1 MTWHALAA
9 ILYPMTTAQ
18 EMLTS
23 YTQAELAVLKGQ
35 SFRFGERM
43 LTRADLAE
51 IRKGRQEWQAAVDRE
66 SNGGRHS
73 RWATADF
80 GGRT

>member
-1 MTWHALAA
+1 MK
-9 ILYPMTTAQ
+9 TAQ
-18 EMLTS
+18 EMLTT
-23 YTQAELAVLKGQ
+23 YQQAEIAVLQGQ

-51 IRKGRQEWQAAVDRE
+51 IRKGRQEWQAAVNRE
-66 SNGGRHS
+66 AGAGGRA

>member
-1 MTWHALAA
+1 M
-9 ILYPMTTAQ
+9 MTAQ
-18 EMLTS
+18 EMLTT
-23 YTQAELAVLKGQ
+23 YQHAEIAVLQGQ

-66 SNGGRHS
+66 AGAGRRA
-73 RWATADF
+73 RWATVDF

>member
-1 MTWHALAA
+1 
-9 ILYPMTTAQ
+9 MTTAQ

-66 SNGGRHS
+66 SNAGRRA

>member
-1 MTWHALAA
+1 MK
-9 ILYPMTTAQ
+9 TAQ
-18 EMLTS
+18 EMLTT
-23 YTQAELAVLKGQ
+23 YQQAEIAVLQGQ

-51 IRKGRQEWQAAVDRE
+51 IRKGHHEWQAAVDRAA
-66 SNGGRHS
+66 GAGRS
-73 RWATADF
+73 ARWATVDF

>member
-1 MTWHALAA
+1 MK
-9 ILYPMTTAQ
+9 TAQ
-18 EMLTS
+18 EMLIT
-23 YTQAELAVLKGQ
+23 YQQAEIAVLQGQ

-51 IRKGRQEWQAAVDRE
+51 IRKGRQEWQAAVDRAAGA
-66 SNGGRHS
+66 SRRA

>member
-1 MTWHALAA
+1 MK
-9 ILYPMTTAQ
+9 TAQ
-18 EMLTS
+18 EMLTT
-23 YTQAELAVLKGQ
+23 YQQAEIAVLQGQ
-35 SFRFGERM
+35 SVRFGERM

-51 IRKGRQEWQAAVDRE
+51 IRKGRQEWQAAVDRVAQP
-66 SNGGRHS
+66 GRRA

>member
-1 MTWHALAA
+1 MK
-9 ILYPMTTAQ
+9 TAQ
-18 EMLTS
+18 EMLTT
-23 YTQAELAVLKGQ
+23 YQQAEIAVLQGQ

-66 SNGGRHS
+66 STAGRRV

>member
-1 MTWHALAA
+1 MK
-9 ILYPMTTAQ
+9 TAK
-18 EMLTS
+18 EMLTT
-23 YTQAELAVLKGQ
+23 YQQAEIAVLQGQ
-35 SFRFGERM
+35 SVRFGEHM

-66 SNGGRHS
+66 AHAGQRA
-73 RWATADF
+73 RWATADL

>member
-1 MTWHALAA
+1 MK
-9 ILYPMTTAQ
+9 TAQ
-18 EMLTS
+18 EMLTT
-23 YTQAELAVLKGQ
+23 YQQAEIAVLQGQ

-51 IRKGRQEWQAAVDRE
+51 IRKGRQEWQTVVDRAT
-66 SNGGRHS
+66 GAGRRA

>member
-1 MTWHALAA
+1 MK
-9 ILYPMTTAQ
+9 TAQ
-18 EMLTS
+18 EMLTT
-23 YTQAELAVLKGQ
+23 YQQAEVAVLLGQ
-35 SFRFGERM
+35 SVRFRERM

-51 IRKGRQEWQAAVDRE
+51 IRKGRQEWQVAVDRAAAV
-66 SNGGRHS
+66 GRRA